1 MNWEVAIYKH
11 GFLTWKRQIDSSLQQ
26 SNFTDWNP
34 FHTYARMLRIGVDAL
49 SAAISAGSVLYPYC
63 VCGLPLWSVPIRS
76 QILKV
81 KSSFTYDADAA
92 DEVIPYWLRTAS
104 ASLRTLSTASV
115 LYPPTKLM
123 CRCLPSLRR
132 ECGYSTA
139 TVRIQYVCE
148 NQQNLQ
154 YANACIGSTH
164 SVRRWLMEYGCWH
177 R

>member
-49 SAAISAGSVLYPYC
+49 SAAISAGSILYPYC

-132 ECGYSTA
+132 EYGYSHWRQPRRGCRGHIPPIFWLGGT
-139 TVRIQYVCE
+139 
-148 NQQNLQ
+148 
-154 YANACIGSTH
+154 STGI
-164 SVRRWLMEYGCWH
+164 SPPIFIPYFWI
-177 R
+177 